1 LLVTDVKILVFVG
14 VLEQVIIIVASLRHR
29 GLHGLRK
36 GMVVRTVLKSRPG
49 LAHLPNLVFFGITFF
64 LLSVLDCRVRFGFS
78 HRYGCLFLLFLGV
91 IHRDILVL
99 VVAAFETLSL
109 SLGGGSLDLI
119 FTSQFL

>member
-64 LLSVLDCRVRFGFS
+64 LDCRVRFEFS